1 MDKIN
6 GKFVSPSPQIKDRK
20 MARFGF
26 CAASSL
32 SGGGGGGG
40 GGVWGLLFHS
50 ILSKIVVSFA
60 AARAR
65 VTQCSP
71 SRDSG
76 PSGCEGS

>member
-32 SGGGGGGG
+32 SGGGGGGSMG
-40 GGVWGLLFHS
+40 FA
-50 ILSKIVVSFA
+50 VSFNS
-60 AARAR
+60 
-65 VTQCSP
+65 VQDCSLLR
-71 SRDSG
+71 SRSG
-76 PSGCEGS
+76 QSHAMLPIP

>member
-32 SGGGGGGG
+32 SGGGGGGIM
-40 GGVWGLLFHS
+40 GLGFS
-50 ILSKIVVSFA
+50 
-60 AARAR
+60 
-65 VTQCSP
+65 
-71 SRDSG
+71 
-76 PSGCEGS
+76 

>member
-40 GGVWGLLFHS
+40 GCMGFA
-50 ILSKIVVSFA
+50 VSFNS
-60 AARAR
+60 
-65 VTQCSP
+65 VQDCSLLR
-71 SRDSG
+71 SRSG
-76 PSGCEGS
+76 QSPAMLPIP

>member
-32 SGGGGGGG
+32 SGG

>member
-32 SGGGGGGG
+32 IGGGG
-40 GGVWGLLFHS
+40 GGVWGLLFNS
-50 ILSKIVVSFA
+50 IMSKIVVSFA

>member
-32 SGGGGGGG
+32 IGGGGGGG
-40 GGVWGLLFHS
+40 GGSMGFA
-50 ILSKIVVSFA
+50 VSFNS
-60 AARAR
+60 
-65 VTQCSP
+65 VQDCSLLR
-71 SRDSG
+71 SRSG
-76 PSGCEGS
+76 QSHAMLPIP

>member
-32 SGGGGGGG
+32 MGGGGGGG
-40 GGVWGLLFHS
+40 SMGFA
-50 ILSKIVVSFA
+50 VSFNS
-60 AARAR
+60 
-65 VTQCSP
+65 VQDCSLLR
-71 SRDSG
+71 SRSG
-76 PSGCEGS
+76 QSHAMLPIP

>member
-32 SGGGGGGG
+32 IGGGGGGLMG
-40 GGVWGLLFHS
+40 FA
-50 ILSKIVVSFA
+50 VSFNS
-60 AARAR
+60 
-65 VTQCSP
+65 VQDCSLLR
-71 SRDSG
+71 SRSG
-76 PSGCEGS
+76 QSHAMLPIP

>member
-20 MARFGF
+20 IARFGF

-32 SGGGGGGG
+32 IEGGGR

>member
-32 SGGGGGGG
+32 IGGGGGGEYG
-40 GGVWGLLFHS
+40 FA
-50 ILSKIVVSFA
+50 VSFNS
-60 AARAR
+60 
-65 VTQCSP
+65 VQDCSLLR
-71 SRDSG
+71 SRSG
-76 PSGCEGS
+76 QSHAILPIP

>member
-32 SGGGGGGG
+32 SGGGGGGEY
-40 GGVWGLLFHS
+40 GVCCLIQLCPR
-50 ILSKIVVSFA
+50 L
-60 AARAR
+60 
-65 VTQCSP
+65 
-71 SRDSG
+71 
-76 PSGCEGS
+76 